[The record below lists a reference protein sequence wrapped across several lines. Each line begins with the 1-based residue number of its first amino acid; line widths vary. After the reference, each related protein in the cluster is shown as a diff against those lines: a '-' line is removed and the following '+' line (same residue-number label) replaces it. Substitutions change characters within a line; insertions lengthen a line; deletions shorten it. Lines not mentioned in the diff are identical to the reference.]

1 MKVTLTIMGLIL
13 MGFLGGF
20 KVKAL
25 KTFTIRIRYADYLY
39 IKKIIKP
46 ESEDE
51 SFLHW
56 FYRVRQYIERIQ
68 NE

>member
-1 MKVTLTIMGLIL
+1 M
-13 MGFLGGF
+13 
-20 KVKAL
+20 KAL

-39 IKKIIKP
+39 LKKIIKP

-56 FYRVRQYIERIQ
+56 FYRVRQYVERVQ
-68 NE
+68 NED